1 MLTRKMK
8 AAIAAWVAAVVLA
21 AAGAVAAGVKGLSVA
36 ETTTGKVSDVERQ
49 VIESS
54 VQIHEVDRRLD
65 RIEAK
70 LDRLIER
77 K

>member
-65 RIEAK
+65 RIEAR

>member
-1 MLTRKMK
+1 MLTRKAK
-8 AAIAAWVAAVVLA
+8 AIIAAWVSSIILT
-21 AAGAVAAGVKGLSVA
+21 AAGALVAGVKGLTTA
-36 ETTTGKVSDVERQ
+36 ETTVSRVGDVERQ
-49 VIESS
+49 VIETS
-54 VQIHEVDRRLD
+54 VQVGEVDRRLD